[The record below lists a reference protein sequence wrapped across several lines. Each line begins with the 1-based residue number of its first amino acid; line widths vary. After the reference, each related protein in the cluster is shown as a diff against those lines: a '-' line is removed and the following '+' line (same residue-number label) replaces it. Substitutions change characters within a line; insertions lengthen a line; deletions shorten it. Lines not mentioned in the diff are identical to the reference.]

1 MTMLLTASVAAL
13 STGGLE
19 GTAFAQHEDIVRR
32 SAFFE
37 SEAWPII
44 ERECLP
50 CHGSDGRPKG
60 GLRLDSR
67 PAMVKGG
74 NRGPAFDE
82 ANPESSLL
90 LRMISWEHEDYQM
103 PPTGRL

>member
-1 MTMLLTASVAAL
+1 MPDVLKTMKNRRPDARSATLTVAIASSFAAL
-13 STGGLE
+13 TTGGLD
-19 GTAFAQHEDIVRR
+19 TVACAQHEDVVRR

-67 PAMVKGG
+67 PAMVEGG
-74 NRGPAFDE
+74 DRGPAFDE
-82 ANPESSLL
+82 ANP
-90 LRMISWEHEDYQM
+90 
-103 PPTGRL
+103 